1 MEIEKLVIYALK
13 NTDCPLYDKLSNPTG
28 IIPVIAALDQP
39 EPRSPYLLIDKIN
52 TRKIGLP
59 YKSISHKGGNT
70 KEHIFQVKEYLV
82 GLTLHATTKDI
93 SQEWIRH
100 FENGIHS
107 DMYSYAFTQQGA
119 SLVSSD
125 DLMYQFEPV
134 SGTAYKRAILN
145 LTLRAEVEESYQVN
159 FIDRVVIEGYLSDK
173 YFKFFENQFNI
184 PTILLFGENIEKL
197 VNNDLPDG
205 N

>member
-13 NTDCPLYDKLSNPTG
+13 NTDCPLYDKLLNPKG

-59 YKSISHKGGNT
+59 YKSISHTDGNT
-70 KEHIFQVKEYLV
+70 KEHIFQVKEYLI

-107 DMYSYAFTQQGA
+107 DMYSYAFTQQGV

-145 LTLRAEVEESYQVN
+145 LTLRTEVEDDFEVRELRAVELQGNIKDSLK
-159 FIDRVVIEGYLSDK
+159 IDTGDILIE
-173 YFKFFENQFNI
+173 
-184 PTILLFGENIEKL
+184 IEK
-197 VNNDLPDG
+197 PEQPK
-205 N
+205 